1 MTNRRLIHVSI
12 ESEYERIIPVNLHWL
27 ETDHEWMDR
36 DYAAIID
43 ELCKVVAENVEEFE
57 KRIKNDSKVAFKRVA
72 GQSKV
77 SLAVAVKPIEPSNH
91 SVFVIGDVND
101 LFQNTSYS
109 LTIWIGPKKGTLVE
123 DNAHW
128 PIDCVL

>member
-1 MTNRRLIHVSI
+1 MTNRRLIHVRI

-36 DYAAIID
+36 DYAEIID

-57 KRIKNDSKVAFKRVA
+57 KRIKNDSKISFKRVA
-72 GQSKV
+72 GRMKV

-109 LTIWIGPKKGTLVE
+109 LTIWIGPKKNTLVE
-123 DNAHW
+123 DNAQW